1 MAGAV
6 SAALLSAVKLWCS
19 ITWSDEATDAKVSDL
34 IASGEAYIDGKLGTP
49 AGDYD
54 APGEPLTLLKEYVR
68 YGLSDALDVFEAN
81 YLNRLLTMQHERR
94 VAEYATDA
102 L

>member
-6 SAALLSAVKLWCS
+6 SAALLSAVKLWCN

-34 IASGEAYIDGKLGTP
+34 IASGEAYIDGKLG
-49 AGDYD
+49 AGGDYD

-81 YLNRLLTMQHERR
+81 YLNRLLAMQHERR
-94 VAEYATDA
+94 VAEYAADA
-102 L
+102 I